1 MGERSNHQPT
11 GQVFKKTNCHLIA
24 ISNKNNENSSPQTKM
39 IMKLK
44 DHSMINTSKYINKE
58 KTNDLTSDTSI

>member
-1 MGERSNHQPT
+1 M
-11 GQVFKKTNCHLIA
+11 KKILSH
-24 ISNKNNENSSPQTKM
+24 KQKM

-58 KTNDLTSDTSI
+58 KTNDLTSDT